1 MTNCVV
7 LRSTEMPVKAR
18 VKGVWGRGWGW
29 APFGQQKGCKMW
41 SDRRVI
47 KSMSR
52 NNKNCH
58 FRLVLKFGPSGRRRR
73 RQREWGRIRN
83 LAAAAAGAVVAHINL
98 SNAINQSVVNTQQKR
113 RRRTHSTD
121 DDAAAAVAAAACRWM
136 ACRTRRMSRKLSDFL
151 ACFLSSLLHSV
162 RLTNER

>member
-18 VKGVWGRGWGW
+18 VKGVWG
-29 APFGQQKGCKMW
+29 AGQLLGRKRDVKMW

-73 RQREWGRIRN
+73 QREWGRIRN
-83 LAAAAAGAVVAHINL
+83 LAATAAVVAHINQ
-98 SNAINQSVVNTQQKR
+98 SKAINQSVVNTQQKR

-121 DDAAAAVAAAACRWM
+121 DDAAAVAIAAAACR
-136 ACRTRRMSRKLSDFL
+136 
-151 ACFLSSLLHSV
+151 
-162 RLTNER
+162 

>member
-18 VKGVWGRGWGW
+18 VKGVWGAGLLLGR
-29 APFGQQKGCKMW
+29 KRDVKMW

-58 FRLVLKFGPSGRRRR
+58 FRLVLKFGPSGRRR
-73 RQREWGRIRN
+73 QREWGRIRN
-83 LAAAAAGAVVAHINL
+83 LAATAAAAAAVVAHINQ
-98 SNAINQSVVNTQQKR
+98 SKAINQSVVNTQQKR

-121 DDAAAAVAAAACRWM
+121 DDAAAVAIAAAACR
-136 ACRTRRMSRKLSDFL
+136 
-151 ACFLSSLLHSV
+151 
-162 RLTNER
+162 

>member
-1 MTNCVV
+1 MACGGGDGAGPLGSKRDV
-7 LRSTEMPVKAR
+7 
-18 VKGVWGRGWGW
+18 
-29 APFGQQKGCKMW
+29 KMW

-47 KSMSR
+47 KSMLK

-73 RQREWGRIRN
+73 CQREWGRIRN
-83 LAAAAAGAVVAHINL
+83 LAAAAGGAVVAHINQ

-113 RRRTHSTD
+113 RRRTHSTA

-151 ACFLSSLLHSV
+151 SCLLSLFSLALCASY
-162 RLTNER
+162 

>member
-18 VKGVWGRGWGW
+18 VKGMWG
-29 APFGQQKGCKMW
+29 AGQLLGRKRDVKMW

-73 RQREWGRIRN
+73 RQREWRRIRN
-83 LAAAAAGAVVAHINL
+83 LAATAAAAVVAHINQ
-98 SNAINQSVVNTQQKR
+98 SKAINQSVVNTQQKR

-121 DDAAAAVAAAACRWM
+121 DDAAAVAIAAAACR
-136 ACRTRRMSRKLSDFL
+136 
-151 ACFLSSLLHSV
+151 
-162 RLTNER
+162 

>member
-18 VKGVWGRGWGW
+18 VKGVWGAGLLLGR
-29 APFGQQKGCKMW
+29 KRDVKMW

-83 LAAAAAGAVVAHINL
+83 LAATAAVVAHINQ
-98 SNAINQSVVNTQQKR
+98 SKAINQSVVNTQQKR

-121 DDAAAAVAAAACRWM
+121 DDAAAAAAAACR
-136 ACRTRRMSRKLSDFL
+136 
-151 ACFLSSLLHSV
+151 
-162 RLTNER
+162 

>member
-18 VKGVWGRGWGW
+18 VKGVWGAGLLLGR
-29 APFGQQKGCKMW
+29 KRDVKMW

-73 RQREWGRIRN
+73 RRRRQREWGRIRN
-83 LAAAAAGAVVAHINL
+83 SAATAAVVAHINQ
-98 SNAINQSVVNTQQKR
+98 SKAINQSVVNTQQKR

-121 DDAAAAVAAAACRWM
+121 DDAAAVAIAAAACR
-136 ACRTRRMSRKLSDFL
+136 
-151 ACFLSSLLHSV
+151 
-162 RLTNER
+162 

>member
-18 VKGVWGRGWGW
+18 VKGMWG
-29 APFGQQKGCKMW
+29 AGQLLGRKRDVKMW

-83 LAAAAAGAVVAHINL
+83 LAATAAAAAVVAHINQ
-98 SNAINQSVVNTQQKR
+98 SKAINQSVVNTQQKR

-121 DDAAAAVAAAACRWM
+121 DDAAAVAIAAAACR
-136 ACRTRRMSRKLSDFL
+136 
-151 ACFLSSLLHSV
+151 
-162 RLTNER
+162 

>member
-18 VKGVWGRGWGW
+18 VKGVWGAGLLLAR
-29 APFGQQKGCKMW
+29 KRDVKMW

-83 LAAAAAGAVVAHINL
+83 LAATACAAAVVAHINQ
-98 SNAINQSVVNTQQKR
+98 SKAINQSVVNTQQKR

-121 DDAAAAVAAAACRWM
+121 DDAAAVAIAAAACR
-136 ACRTRRMSRKLSDFL
+136 
-151 ACFLSSLLHSV
+151 
-162 RLTNER
+162 

>member
-7 LRSTEMPVKAR
+7 MRSTEMPVKAR
-18 VKGVWGRGWGW
+18 VKGVWGAGLLLGR
-29 APFGQQKGCKMW
+29 KRDVKMW

-73 RQREWGRIRN
+73 RRRRQREWGRIRN
-83 LAAAAAGAVVAHINL
+83 LAATAAAAAAVVAHINQ
-98 SNAINQSVVNTQQKR
+98 SKAINQSVVNTQQKR

-121 DDAAAAVAAAACRWM
+121 DDAAAAAATACR
-136 ACRTRRMSRKLSDFL
+136 
-151 ACFLSSLLHSV
+151 
-162 RLTNER
+162 

>member
-18 VKGVWGRGWGW
+18 VKGVWGAGLLLGR
-29 APFGQQKGCKMW
+29 KRDVKMW

-73 RQREWGRIRN
+73 RRRRQREWGRIRN
-83 LAAAAAGAVVAHINL
+83 LAVTAAAAVVAHINQ
-98 SNAINQSVVNTQQKR
+98 SKVINQSVVNTQQKR

-121 DDAAAAVAAAACRWM
+121 DDAAAVAIAAAACR
-136 ACRTRRMSRKLSDFL
+136 
-151 ACFLSSLLHSV
+151 
-162 RLTNER
+162 

>member
-18 VKGVWGRGWGW
+18 VKGVWGTGLVLGR
-29 APFGQQKGCKMW
+29 KRDVKMW

-73 RQREWGRIRN
+73 QREWGRIRN
-83 LAAAAAGAVVAHINL
+83 LAVTAAAAVVAHINQ
-98 SNAINQSVVNTQQKR
+98 SKAINQSVVNTQQKR

-121 DDAAAAVAAAACRWM
+121 DDAAAVAIAAAACR
-136 ACRTRRMSRKLSDFL
+136 
-151 ACFLSSLLHSV
+151 
-162 RLTNER
+162 

>member
-1 MTNCVV
+1 MGLV
-7 LRSTEMPVKAR
+7 L
-18 VKGVWGRGWGW
+18 GR
-29 APFGQQKGCKMW
+29 KRDVKMW

-58 FRLVLKFGPSGRRRR
+58 FRLLLKFGPSG

-83 LAAAAAGAVVAHINL
+83 LAEAAAAAAIVAHINQ
-98 SNAINQSVVNTQQKR
+98 SKAINQSVVNTQLKR

-121 DDAAAAVAAAACRWM
+121 DDAAAAVAAVACR
-136 ACRTRRMSRKLSDFL
+136 
-151 ACFLSSLLHSV
+151 
-162 RLTNER
+162 